1 MIYLWYCNCCC
12 RFNDNKPSSLLS
24 VFGCKLVSIVNDL
37 DLFCKYSQQHDAVR
51 IIQLNYHGDLHL
63 SRQRAVKSQRRNSI
77 MTQQENTIRFDQA
90 KPTKQRSIE
99 IVPRSRN
106 QERLVLALQS
116 ADQHIVVTA
125 GPAGTGKTYLAMLA
139 AVKALRNGEVDRI
152 VLTRPAVGVEDEKH
166 GFLPGDLNQKMD
178 PWVRPLTDILRE
190 YYRAQDIADMI
201 QEQKIEIAPLAF
213 MRGRTFKSSYIIA
226 DEMQNA
232 TPSQCKMLMTRI
244 GEDSKIVIT
253 GDVEQADR
261 NRGNNGLIDL
271 CQRLQE
277 GGVKGIAVC
286 HLDNQD
292 IQRHKIIASVLN
304 LYAD

>member
-1 MIYLWYCNCCC
+1 M
-12 RFNDNKPSSLLS
+12 
-24 VFGCKLVSIVNDL
+24 
-37 DLFCKYSQQHDAVR
+37 QQV
-51 IIQLNYHGDLHL
+51 
-63 SRQRAVKSQRRNSI
+63 
-77 MTQQENTIRFDQA
+77 ENTIQFNQA
-90 KPTKQRSIE
+90 PKQQRLRPIE
-99 IVPRSRN
+99 LVPRTRN
-106 QERLVLALQS
+106 QEHLVIALQD
-116 ADQHIVVTA
+116 ANQHIVVTA

-139 AVKALRNGEVDRI
+139 AVKAFRAGEVDRI

-190 YYRAQDIADMI
+190 YYKPQDIADMI

-213 MRGRTFKSSYIIA
+213 MRGRTFKLAYIIA

-253 GDVEQADR
+253 GDIEQADR
-261 NRGNNGLIDL
+261 NRGNNGLMDL
-271 CQRLQE
+271 CSRLQE

-292 IQRHKIIASVLN
+292 IQRHRIIDSVLK
-304 LYAD
+304 LYAAE